1 MRKDKCKSRESK
13 GVYRVRNWSE
23 YNAGLISRGS
33 LTMWIDESAFTSGSE
48 ARPLKRG
55 RPQIYSDAM
64 IQAVLT
70 LKHVYHLTLR
80 AAQGFVQS
88 LRDLAFAHLPVPN
101 YDRRK
106 SPWDTTLS
114 RRSQELQVTLPEMAS
129 GDPIH
134 LVVDSTGLKLYG
146 EGEWKVRKHGYSKR
160 RTWRKVHLG
169 LDVKTG
175 QIRAALMTHQ
185 DVDDASALPGLL
197 AQISADEFIDT
208 IGGDGAYD
216 TKQCHKVIAGRGAT
230 SSIPPREG
238 AKPWF
243 ESTPGASWRN
253 EAINGIVRD
262 GRDEWKKRS
271 GYHRRSLIENT
282 MYRYKTLTGNC
293 LSARC
298 IGSQATEVAIRVGIV
313 NHMVTLARPQSVRIS

>member
-1 MRKDKCKSRESK
+1 MRKDKRKSREPK
-13 GVYRVRNWSE
+13 GIYRVRNWSE
-23 YNAGLISRGS
+23 YNAGLIARGS
-33 LTMWIDESAFTSGSE
+33 LTMWIDESAFMSGSE
-48 ARPLKRG
+48 ARAVKRG
-55 RPQIYSDAM
+55 RPPVYSDVL
-64 IQAVLT
+64 IQALLT

-88 LRDLAFAHLPVPN
+88 LRELAFADLPVPN
-101 YDRRK
+101 Y
-106 SPWDTTLS
+106 TTLS
-114 RRSQELQVTLPEMAS
+114 RRAQELQVTLPEMSS

-134 LVVDSTGLKLYG
+134 LVVDSTGVKLYG

-185 DVDDASALPGLL
+185 DVDDASALSGLL
-197 AQISADEFIDT
+197 AQIPADEPIDT

-216 TKQCHKVIAGRGAT
+216 TKQCHKAIAGRGAT
-230 SSIPPREG
+230 PSIPPREG
-238 AKPWF
+238 AKPWS
-243 ESTPGASWRN
+243 EGTPGASWRN
-253 EAINGIVRD
+253 EAIDDIARD
-262 GRDEWKKRS
+262 GRGEWKKHS

-298 IGSQATEVAIRVGIV
+298 IGSQATEVAIRVGII